1 MGKDGMVT
9 CSCMWGWDEPAQAE
23 LHCESKD
30 LLDTSL
36 FIWKCGCVCGGYT
49 SSQAREDIC
58 KPTAFPKVAQQVGPC
73 LGSER
78 QTRL

>member
-30 LLDTSL
+30 LLDTSVYL
-36 FIWKCGCVCGGYT
+36 EMWLYGWRIYKLT
-49 SSQAREDIC
+49 S
-58 KPTAFPKVAQQVGPC
+58 TG
-73 LGSER
+73 
-78 QTRL
+78 